1 MKIEDKFLFFLDCN
15 FFYFCCVD
23 VCLYEGIIYKQDAVW
38 NVGCDVKCICENV
51 IYGYYRCV
59 SKYVYYDKKIYNSNC
74 CVRERGKRERK
85 LYLFSF
91 KMYCR

>member
-1 MKIEDKFLFFLDCN
+1 M
-15 FFYFCCVD
+15 
-23 VCLYEGIIYKQDAVW
+23 W

-74 CVRERGKRERK
+74 CVRERGKRRENCI
-85 LYLFSF
+85 YLVL
-91 KMYCR
+91 KCIVGDCRRVDDRGK